1 MNSRT
6 SSVLS
11 VEVDRGNHEV
21 EFVGALDVARY
32 AVGHSGLDELGV
44 SEVEKP
50 VNALRVAVLQQE
62 RRARGIFRPREC
74 EHLALHNPSVRRVLN
89 TMGNLETPVEFL
101 PPLRQ
106 WGRQNLTTL
115 PAFLQAF

>member
-1 MNSRT
+1 MELRSRPSRAVNRSMNGRT

-11 VEVDRGNHEV
+11 VEADQGDHELK
-21 EFVGALDVARY
+21 FVGAVNVARY

-62 RRARGIFRPREC
+62 RRVRGIFRPREC
-74 EHLALHNPSVRRVLN
+74 EHLALHNPSVRRLSN
-89 TMGNLETPVEFL
+89 AMGNLEPPVEFL
-101 PPLRQ
+101 
-106 WGRQNLTTL
+106 
-115 PAFLQAF
+115 